1 MKYHIDEHKNYIQK
15 VMNKWQSIYRMAHA
29 ATGSSELAEL
39 VLQEALLDAYIHVDD
54 GSLRE
59 NMRRAI
65 TESAMAHLKAAR
77 KAGHLDVDWDGFTR
91 RPDGL
96 SEQDTPIWDF
106 MHEQTVQVKRVIL
119 LRYMLRW
126 SPRQIA
132 DAMDMHTGEVKELIT
147 RTMAQIQRRMG
158 SSLPTTRNVRISPLD
173 RTLVRVLR
181 LELNRGGDDL
191 PDVGAVMQAFEQD
204 AAAVRRPNMTARKL
218 TGGVLRMAIAPALA
232 LIFYLGAIMAQ
243 DPFGQTTHISQTP
256 DPDATAAPVLT
267 LPALGGYEMIDAGRQ
282 MSITNLSELEYY
294 FSLPVARLNDAAW
307 NISAAYIRDE
317 RGIGGATTRAAVIE
331 YSDANGQ
338 TVKLR
343 SMLPGSEACERLED
357 QMAYIGN
364 AAVLSGQTAVQLQSG
379 SLARI
384 YTMIG
389 QAVYCIEGEIPMSE
403 LNTLAEEVSV
413 AQA

>member
-1 MKYHIDEHKNYIQK
+1 
-15 VMNKWQSIYRMAHA
+15 
-29 ATGSSELAEL
+29 
-39 VLQEALLDAYIHVDD
+39 
-54 GSLRE
+54 
-59 NMRRAI
+59 
-65 TESAMAHLKAAR
+65 
-77 KAGHLDVDWDGFTR
+77 
-91 RPDGL
+91 
-96 SEQDTPIWDF
+96 
-106 MHEQTVQVKRVIL
+106 
-119 LRYMLRW
+119 
-126 SPRQIA
+126 
-132 DAMDMHTGEVKELIT
+132 
-147 RTMAQIQRRMG
+147 
-158 SSLPTTRNVRISPLD
+158 
-173 RTLVRVLR
+173 
-181 LELNRGGDDL
+181 
-191 PDVGAVMQAFEQD
+191 
-204 AAAVRRPNMTARKL
+204 MTARKL
-218 TGGVLRMAIAPALA
+218 TGGVLRMAIALALA

-357 QMAYIGN
+357 QMAYIGS